1 MYTKVSN
8 CKSACSQQLLCF
20 NPTTV
25 LVILLLGLWLLLG
38 CDNSQDCFAECKVAS
53 LMLVDLR
60 RQNLMFKRFTFVQ
73 WALHEIINTSHR
85 LVVEKPKTIIN
96 IIFPCLKLLR
106 IQNYHSKEEREGVI
120 PFINI

>member
-1 MYTKVSN
+1 MVGVVS
-8 CKSACSQQLLCF
+8 CSQRLLSL

-38 CDNSQDCFAECKVAS
+38 CDNSQDYFAEYKVAS

-85 LVVEKPKTIIN
+85 LVVEKPKTIIH